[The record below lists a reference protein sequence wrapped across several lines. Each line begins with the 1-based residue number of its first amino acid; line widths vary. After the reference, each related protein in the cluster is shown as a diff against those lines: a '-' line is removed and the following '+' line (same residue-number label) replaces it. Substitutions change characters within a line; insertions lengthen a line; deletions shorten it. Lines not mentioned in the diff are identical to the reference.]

1 MVKITSHQVPT
12 PPSKKIPLHHN
23 ISSWSENVIIMQ
35 LFWDKFQILTSF
47 DTLGGYGFVY
57 IVQDTSSSK
66 EYALKVIDFFS
77 NRFSESEVSGVS

>member
-1 MVKITSHQVPT
+1 
-12 PPSKKIPLHHN
+12 
-23 ISSWSENVIIMQ
+23 MQ
-35 LFWDKFQILTSF
+35 LFLDKFQILTSF